1 MKWLQPR
8 CLMRGGQWRWYQ
20 GSVSTLC
27 VVRGQSL
34 RLREGR
40 GCAVS
45 GCVLARTGPE
55 VVSSDWDGLGGGAL
69 TRACGRCDEQ
79 TEWLT
84 FIGMAVASALLP
96 LLM

>member
-1 MKWLQPR
+1 MAAAALSDEGEGSGVGIKALCLPYVWCVGSR
-8 CLMRGGQWRWYQ
+8 CGCVRDAVAQWQ
-20 GSVSTLC
+20 G
-27 VVRGQSL
+27 
-34 RLREGR
+34 
-40 GCAVS
+40 
-45 GCVLARTGPE
+45 VLARTGPE

>member
-1 MKWLQPR
+1 
-8 CLMRGGQWRWYQ
+8 MRDAVAQWQ
-20 GSVSTLC
+20 G
-27 VVRGQSL
+27 
-34 RLREGR
+34 
-40 GCAVS
+40 
-45 GCVLARTGPE
+45 VLARTGPE

>member
-1 MKWLQPR
+1 MAAAALSDER
-8 CLMRGGQWRWYQ
+8 RAVAL
-20 GSVSTLC
+20 VSRPC
-27 VVRGQSL
+27 VYPMCGAWAVAAAAE
-34 RLREGR
+34 REGR
-40 GCAVS
+40 GCAVA